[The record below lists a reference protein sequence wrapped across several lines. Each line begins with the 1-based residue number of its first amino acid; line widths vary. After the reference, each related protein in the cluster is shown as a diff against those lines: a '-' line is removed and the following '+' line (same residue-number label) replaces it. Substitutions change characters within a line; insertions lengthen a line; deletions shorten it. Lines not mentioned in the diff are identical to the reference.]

1 MNWLQRLWRKP
12 ARLSPEQ
19 AAKLAAYHGLF
30 PCKGDTPITEQ
41 CLVVVDVEST
51 GLDIFRDKLIS
62 IGAISVEAQT
72 IQLNQSFE
80 TVLQQNSPSSVDN
93 ILVHGIGGTE
103 QVTGKNPAD
112 ALLDFLSYAGNAPL
126 VAYHAGFDRAMIDR
140 ATRSFLGMTL
150 KNTWIDLALIA
161 PALFPQKAA
170 GRRALDD
177 WTALFSIENSNRHNA
192 VSDACA
198 TAQLLLVLLAQ
209 AERQGIRRLQDWTQ
223 LEKAQHWLARS

>member
-12 ARLSPEQ
+12 APLSPKQ
-19 AAKLAAYHGLF
+19 AATLAAYHGLF
-30 PCKGDTPITEQ
+30 PSNGDAALATQ
-41 CLVVVDVEST
+41 RLVVVDVEST
-51 GLDIFRDKLIS
+51 GLDVFSDRLIA
-62 IGAISVEAQT
+62 IGAVCVDAQT
-72 IQLNQSFE
+72 IRLDQSFE
-80 TVLQQNSPSSVDN
+80 TVLRQSSPSSADN

-161 PALFPQKAA
+161 PAMFPQQAA

-177 WTALFSIENSNRHNA
+177 WTALFHIENPNRHNA
-192 VSDACA
+192 VADACA

-209 AERQGIRRLQDWTQ
+209 AEQQSIHQLQEWIQ
-223 LEKAQHWLARS
+223 LEKAQHWLARG